1 MFFREQHIKI
11 LTIMLYLRIDL
22 WYCIHDYGNTLGNQS
37 IEETGQHIIEKSK
50 IMKRYRHIIILTAL
64 LLFAAFANA
73 QNGEFINHKVT
84 QGQTLFS
91 ISKMYDTT
99 VEAIVKNNPE
109 SAKKLS
115 IGQILR
121 IPKQKADNN
130 GTDEQDVVRDG
141 KLYHTIRSK
150 ETLFSLGKRYGVTP
164 DEICAANPGLSI
176 NNFPAGKKIVIP
188 GQKVESQTAGTKK
201 EPAYK
206 FVPVKEEKTPE
217 VATTHKVKRRE
228 TIEKICNN
236 YGVSV
241 EDFLKVNPE
250 LAGKEVKRKMVVNI
264 PAKRSAKGEE
274 KQTIF
279 IAGTPDPEPEKE
291 TYDRFTDGATR
302 IAVVLPFL
310 LDRYAPEE
318 QGRMVE
324 FYQGFLMA
332 VERLKREGHSLEV
345 NTFDTGAKEKS
356 LDSLISSGA
365 LDRMDLI
372 IGAYYPNHNKELG
385 RFVKDKDIPLVVPF
399 SNKKDELYNNP
410 MAFFVNTLQAA
421 ILPDVATNFVTTF
434 PNANVIFVEDT
445 IKSNK
450 LDFIKTLTATLDKN
464 GIPHTTVPMEQIAF
478 NEMEKENDS
487 EDEELVLPFTSLAV
501 EGKENIII
509 PTSSSKETLNRILP
523 SLVMANL
530 LDTALMNDFKLFG
543 YPEWQVYAQ
552 QAREQF
558 YEVDTYFYATFFTH
572 FSLPEA
578 ARFQNEFIRWY
589 NRDMQKIYPRY
600 GMLGYDIGY
609 QFMLATMEYGRELPA
624 KINEL
629 QFTPLQSGFKF
640 ERMDNNGG
648 MMNKKLFFIHYTRE
662 YNIEKID
669 LDRCEE

>member
-1 MFFREQHIKI
+1 
-11 LTIMLYLRIDL
+11 MLYLRMDL
-22 WYCIHDYGNTLGNQS
+22 WYCTYDNETQS
-37 IEETGQHIIEKSK
+37 VKEPSDQRKTTREFQD
-50 IMKRYRHIIILTAL
+50 MKRYRLTITFFV
-64 LLFAAFANA
+64 LFLFTVLANA
-73 QNGEFINHKVT
+73 QNGEFISHKVT

-99 VEAIVKNNPE
+99 VEIIVKNNPE

-130 GTDEQDVVRDG
+130 GTEEQDMVRDG

-176 NNFPAGKKIVIP
+176 NNFPVGKEIVIP
-188 GQKVESQTAGTKK
+188 GQKSEAKSAQK
-201 EPAYK
+201 EPPYK
-206 FVPVKEEKTPE
+206 FVPVEKDKTPKIE
-217 VATTHKVKRRE
+217 KTHKVKRRE

-385 RFVKDKDIPLVVPF
+385 RFVKEKDIPLVVPF

-434 PNANVIFVEDT
+434 PNANVIFVKDT

-450 LDFIKTLTATLDKN
+450 LDFIKTLTATLDKK

>member
-1 MFFREQHIKI
+1 
-11 LTIMLYLRIDL
+11 MLYLRIDL
-22 WYCIHDYGNTLGNQS
+22 WYCIHDYGNTLDNQS
-37 IEETGQHIIEKSK
+37 IEEAGQHIIEKSK

-99 VEAIVKNNPE
+99 VEAIVKNNPG
-109 SAKKLS
+109 SASKLS
-115 IGQILR
+115 IGQVLR
-121 IPKQKADNN
+121 IPKQKADNGN
-130 GTDEQDVVRDG
+130 NEQDVVRNG

-176 NNFPAGKKIVIP
+176 NNFPVGKEIVIP
-188 GQKVESQTAGTKK
+188 GQKSEAKSAQK
-201 EPAYK
+201 EPPYK
-206 FVPVKEEKTPE
+206 FVPVEKDKTPKIEKTH
-217 VATTHKVKRRE
+217 TVKRRE

-250 LAGKEVKRKMVVNI
+250 LKGSEVKRKMVVNI
-264 PAKRSAKGEE
+264 PAKRSAKEE
-274 KQTIF
+274 NKQPVLIV
-279 IAGTPDPEPEKE
+279 GTPDPEPEKE
-291 TYDRFTDGATR
+291 VYNRFADGTTR

-332 VERLKREGHSLEV
+332 VERLKREGHSFEI

-385 RFVKDKDIPLVVPF
+385 RFVKDKDIPLIVPF

-445 IKSNK
+445 VKSNK
-450 LDFIKTLTATLDKN
+450 RDFIKTLTAQLDKN
-464 GIPHTTVPMEQIAF
+464 GIPHTTIQMEQIAF
-478 NEMEKENDS
+478 NEKEIEND
-487 EDEELVLPFTSLAV
+487 DEELVLPFASLAA
-501 EGKENIII
+501 EGMENIII

-523 SLVMANL
+523 GLVMANL

-552 QAREQF
+552 QTREQL
-558 YEVDTYFYATFFTH
+558 YEVDTYFYATFFSH

-578 ARFQNEFIRWY
+578 ARFQNDFIRWY
-589 NRDMQKIYPRY
+589 NRDLQKIYPRY

-609 QFMLATMEYGRELPA
+609 QFLLATTLYGSELPQ

-629 QFTPLQSGFKF
+629 QTSPLQSGFKF
-640 ERMDNNGG
+640 ERMENNGG

-669 LDRCEE
+669 LDKCEDF

>member
-1 MFFREQHIKI
+1 M
-11 LTIMLYLRIDL
+11 DL
-22 WYCIHDYGNTLGNQS
+22 WYCTYDNETQS
-37 IEETGQHIIEKSK
+37 VKQPSDQRKTTREFQD
-50 IMKRYRHIIILTAL
+50 MKRYRLTITFFV
-64 LLFAAFANA
+64 LFLFTVLANA
-73 QNGEFINHKVT
+73 QNGEFISHKVT

-99 VEAIVKNNPE
+99 VEAIVKNNPG

-130 GTDEQDVVRDG
+130 GTEEQDVVRDG

-176 NNFPAGKKIVIP
+176 NNFPAGKEIVIP

-264 PAKRSAKGEE
+264 PAKRSAKEE

-291 TYDRFTDGATR
+291 TYDRFTDGTTR

-421 ILPDVATNFVTTF
+421 ILPDVATNFVSTF

-552 QAREQF
+552 QTREQL
-558 YEVDTYFYATFFTH
+558 YEVDTYFYATFFSH

-578 ARFQNEFIRWY
+578 ARFQNDFIRWY

-624 KINEL
+624 RINEL

-640 ERMDNNGG
+640 ERMDKGG

>member
-1 MFFREQHIKI
+1 MENNEIFEPQ
-11 LTIMLYLRIDL
+11 
-22 WYCIHDYGNTLGNQS
+22 
-37 IEETGQHIIEKSK
+37 
-50 IMKRYRHIIILTAL
+50 TAP
-64 LLFAAFANA
+64 AEAPPA
-73 QNGEFINHKVT
+73 QNWVVDLKKEEFVAF
-84 QGQTLFS
+84 QMRMARYFGPLRQ
-91 ISKMYDTT
+91 
-99 VEAIVKNNPE
+99 
-109 SAKKLS
+109 
-115 IGQILR
+115 R
-121 IPKQKADNN
+121 IP
-130 GTDEQDVVRDG
+130 
-141 KLYHTIRSK
+141 
-150 ETLFSLGKRYGVTP
+150 TLL
-164 DEICAANPGLSI
+164 
-176 NNFPAGKKIVIP
+176 
-188 GQKVESQTAGTKK
+188 
-201 EPAYK
+201 
-206 FVPVKEEKTPE
+206 
-217 VATTHKVKRRE
+217 
-228 TIEKICNN
+228 
-236 YGVSV
+236 VSV
-241 EDFLKVNPE
+241 MCFFMLGGY
-250 LAGKEVKRKMVVNI
+250 A
-264 PAKRSAKGEE
+264 
-274 KQTIF
+274 IF
-279 IAGTPDPEPEKE
+279 EWASKSFVGTPDPEPEKE
-291 TYDRFTDGATR
+291 VYNRFADGTTR

-332 VERLKREGHSLEV
+332 VERLKREGHSFEI

-445 IKSNK
+445 
-450 LDFIKTLTATLDKN
+450 N

>member
-1 MFFREQHIKI
+1 
-11 LTIMLYLRIDL
+11 MLYLRIDL
-22 WYCIHDYGNTLGNQS
+22 WYCIHDYGNTLDNQS

-99 VEAIVKNNPE
+99 VEAIVKNNPG
-109 SAKKLS
+109 SASKLS
-115 IGQILR
+115 IGQVLR
-121 IPKQKADNN
+121 IPKQKADNGN
-130 GTDEQDVVRDG
+130 NEQDVVRNG

-176 NNFPAGKKIVIP
+176 NNFPVGKEIVIP
-188 GQKVESQTAGTKK
+188 GQKSEAKSAQK
-201 EPAYK
+201 EPPYK
-206 FVPVKEEKTPE
+206 FVPVEKDKTPKIEKTH
-217 VATTHKVKRRE
+217 TVKRRE

-250 LAGKEVKRKMVVNI
+250 LKGSEVKRKMVVNI
-264 PAKRSAKGEE
+264 PAKRSAKEE
-274 KQTIF
+274 NKQPVLIV
-279 IAGTPDPEPEKE
+279 GTPDPEPEKE
-291 TYDRFTDGATR
+291 VYNRFADGTTR

-332 VERLKREGHSLEV
+332 VERLKREGHSFEI

-385 RFVKDKDIPLVVPF
+385 RFVKDKDIPLIVPF

-421 ILPDVATNFVTTF
+421 ILPDVASNFVSTF
-434 PNANVIFVEDT
+434 PKANVIFVEDT
-445 IKSNK
+445 VKSNK
-450 LDFIKTLTATLDKN
+450 RDFIKTLTAQLDKN
-464 GIPHTTVPMEQIAF
+464 GIPHTTIQMEQIAF
-478 NEMEKENDS
+478 NEKEIEND
-487 EDEELVLPFTSLAV
+487 DEELVLPFASLAA
-501 EGKENIII
+501 EGMENIII

-523 SLVMANL
+523 GLVMANL

-552 QAREQF
+552 QTREQL
-558 YEVDTYFYATFFTH
+558 YEVDTYFYATFFSH

-578 ARFQNEFIRWY
+578 ARFQNDFIRWY
-589 NRDMQKIYPRY
+589 NRDLQKIYPRY

-609 QFMLATMEYGRELPA
+609 QFLLATTLYGSELPQ

-629 QFTPLQSGFKF
+629 QTSPLQSGFKF
-640 ERMDNNGG
+640 ERMENNGG

-669 LDRCEE
+669 LDKCEDF

>member
-22 WYCIHDYGNTLGNQS
+22 WYCIHDYGNTLDNQS

-99 VEAIVKNNPE
+99 VEAIVKNNPG
-109 SAKKLS
+109 SASKLS
-115 IGQILR
+115 IGQVLR
-121 IPKQKADNN
+121 IPKQKADNGN
-130 GTDEQDVVRDG
+130 NEQDVVRNG

-176 NNFPAGKKIVIP
+176 NNFPVGKEIVIP
-188 GQKVESQTAGTKK
+188 GQKSEAKSAQK
-201 EPAYK
+201 EPPYK
-206 FVPVKEEKTPE
+206 FVPVEKDKTPKIEKTH
-217 VATTHKVKRRE
+217 TVKRRE

-250 LAGKEVKRKMVVNI
+250 LKGSEVKRKMVVNI
-264 PAKRSAKGEE
+264 PAKRSAKEE
-274 KQTIF
+274 NKQPVLIV
-279 IAGTPDPEPEKE
+279 GTPDPEPEKE
-291 TYDRFTDGATR
+291 VYNRFADGTTR

-332 VERLKREGHSLEV
+332 VERLKREGHSFEI

-385 RFVKDKDIPLVVPF
+385 RFVKDKDIPLIVPF

-421 ILPDVATNFVTTF
+421 ILPDVASNFVSTF
-434 PNANVIFVEDT
+434 PKANVIFVEDT
-445 IKSNK
+445 VKSNK
-450 LDFIKTLTATLDKN
+450 RDFIKTLTAQLDKN
-464 GIPHTTVPMEQIAF
+464 GIPHTTIQMEQIAF
-478 NEMEKENDS
+478 NEKEIEND
-487 EDEELVLPFTSLAV
+487 DEELVLPFASLAA
-501 EGKENIII
+501 EGMENIII

-523 SLVMANL
+523 GLVMANL

-552 QAREQF
+552 QTREQL
-558 YEVDTYFYATFFTH
+558 YEVDTYFYATFFSH

-578 ARFQNEFIRWY
+578 ARFQNDFIRWY
-589 NRDMQKIYPRY
+589 NRDLQKIYPRY

-609 QFMLATMEYGRELPA
+609 QFLLATTLYGSELPQ

-629 QFTPLQSGFKF
+629 QTSPLQSGFKF
-640 ERMDNNGG
+640 ERMENNGG

-669 LDRCEE
+669 LDKCEDF

>member
-1 MFFREQHIKI
+1 
-11 LTIMLYLRIDL
+11 MLYLRIDL
-22 WYCIHDYGNTLGNQS
+22 WYCIHDYGNTLDNQS

-99 VEAIVKNNPE
+99 VEAIVKNNPG
-109 SAKKLS
+109 SASKLS
-115 IGQILR
+115 IGQVLR
-121 IPKQKADNN
+121 IPKQKADNGN
-130 GTDEQDVVRDG
+130 NEQDVVRNG

-176 NNFPAGKKIVIP
+176 NNFPVGKEIVIP
-188 GQKVESQTAGTKK
+188 GQKSEAKSAQK
-201 EPAYK
+201 EPPYK
-206 FVPVKEEKTPE
+206 FVPVEKDKTPKIEKTH
-217 VATTHKVKRRE
+217 TVKRRE

-250 LAGKEVKRKMVVNI
+250 LKGSEVKRKMVVNI
-264 PAKRSAKGEE
+264 PAKRSAKEE
-274 KQTIF
+274 NKQPVLIV
-279 IAGTPDPEPEKE
+279 GTPDPEPEKE
-291 TYDRFTDGATR
+291 IYNRFADGTTR
-302 IAVVLPFL
+302 IAVILPFL

-332 VERLKREGHSLEV
+332 VERLKREGHSFEI

-385 RFVKDKDIPLVVPF
+385 RFVKDKDIPLIVPF

-445 IKSNK
+445 VKSNK
-450 LDFIKTLTATLDKN
+450 RDFIKTLTAQLDKN
-464 GIPHTTVPMEQIAF
+464 GIPHTTIQMEQIAF
-478 NEMEKENDS
+478 NEKEIEND
-487 EDEELVLPFTSLAV
+487 DEELVLPFASLAA
-501 EGKENIII
+501 EGMENIII

-523 SLVMANL
+523 GLVMANL

-552 QAREQF
+552 QTREQL
-558 YEVDTYFYATFFTH
+558 YEVDTYFYATFFSH

-578 ARFQNEFIRWY
+578 ARFQNDFIRWY
-589 NRDMQKIYPRY
+589 NRDLQKIYPRY

-609 QFMLATMEYGRELPA
+609 QFLLATTLYGSELPQ

-629 QFTPLQSGFKF
+629 QTSPLQSGFKF
-640 ERMDNNGG
+640 ERMENNGG

-669 LDRCEE
+669 LDKCEDF

>member
-1 MFFREQHIKI
+1 
-11 LTIMLYLRIDL
+11 MLYLRIDL

-99 VEAIVKNNPE
+99 VEAIVKNNPG
-109 SAKKLS
+109 SASKLS
-115 IGQILR
+115 IGQVLR
-121 IPKQKADNN
+121 IPKQKADNDN
-130 GTDEQDVVRDG
+130 NEQDVVRNG

-176 NNFPAGKKIVIP
+176 NNFPVGKEIVIP
-188 GQKVESQTAGTKK
+188 GQKSEAKSAQK
-201 EPAYK
+201 EPPYK
-206 FVPVKEEKTPE
+206 FVPVEKDKTPKIEKTH
-217 VATTHKVKRRE
+217 TVKRRE

-250 LAGKEVKRKMVVNI
+250 LKGSEVKRKMVVNI
-264 PAKRSAKGEE
+264 PAKRSAKEE
-274 KQTIF
+274 NKQPVLIV
-279 IAGTPDPEPEKE
+279 GTPDPEPEKE
-291 TYDRFTDGATR
+291 VYNRFADGTTR

-332 VERLKREGHSLEV
+332 VERLKREGHSFEI

-385 RFVKDKDIPLVVPF
+385 RFVKDKDIPLIVPF
-399 SNKKDELYNNP
+399 SNRKDELYNNP

-421 ILPDVATNFVTTF
+421 ILPDVASNFVSTF
-434 PNANVIFVEDT
+434 PKANVIFVEDT
-445 IKSNK
+445 VKSNK
-450 LDFIKTLTATLDKN
+450 RDFIKTLTAQLDKN
-464 GIPHTTVPMEQIAF
+464 GIPHTTIQMEQIAF
-478 NEMEKENDS
+478 NEKEIEND
-487 EDEELVLPFTSLAV
+487 DEELVLPFASLAA
-501 EGKENIII
+501 EGMENIII

-523 SLVMANL
+523 GLVMANL

-552 QAREQF
+552 QTREQL
-558 YEVDTYFYATFFTH
+558 YEVDTYFYATFFSH

-578 ARFQNEFIRWY
+578 ARFQNDFIRWY
-589 NRDMQKIYPRY
+589 NRDLQKIYPRY

-609 QFMLATMEYGRELPA
+609 QFLLATTLYGSELPQ

-629 QFTPLQSGFKF
+629 QTSPLQSGFKF
-640 ERMDNNGG
+640 ERMENNGG

-669 LDRCEE
+669 LDKCEDF

>member
-1 MFFREQHIKI
+1 M
-11 LTIMLYLRIDL
+11 
-22 WYCIHDYGNTLGNQS
+22 WYCIHDYGNTLDNQS

-99 VEAIVKNNPE
+99 VEAIVKNNPG
-109 SAKKLS
+109 SASKLS
-115 IGQILR
+115 IGQVLR
-121 IPKQKADNN
+121 IPKQKADNGN
-130 GTDEQDVVRDG
+130 NEQDVVRNG

-176 NNFPAGKKIVIP
+176 NNFPVGKEIVIP
-188 GQKVESQTAGTKK
+188 GQKSEAKSAQK
-201 EPAYK
+201 EPPYK
-206 FVPVKEEKTPE
+206 FVPVEKDKTPKIEKTH
-217 VATTHKVKRRE
+217 TVKRRE

-250 LAGKEVKRKMVVNI
+250 LKGSEVKRKMVVNI
-264 PAKRSAKGEE
+264 PAKRSAKEE
-274 KQTIF
+274 NKQPVLIV
-279 IAGTPDPEPEKE
+279 GTPDPEPEKE
-291 TYDRFTDGATR
+291 VYNRFADGTTR

-332 VERLKREGHSLEV
+332 VERLKREGHSFEI

-385 RFVKDKDIPLVVPF
+385 RFVKDKDIPLIVPF

-421 ILPDVATNFVTTF
+421 ILPDVASNFVSTF
-434 PNANVIFVEDT
+434 PKANVIFVEDT
-445 IKSNK
+445 VKSNK
-450 LDFIKTLTATLDKN
+450 RDFIKTLTAQLDKN
-464 GIPHTTVPMEQIAF
+464 GIPHTTIQMEQIAF
-478 NEMEKENDS
+478 NEKEIEND
-487 EDEELVLPFTSLAV
+487 DEELVLPFASLAA
-501 EGKENIII
+501 EGMENIII

-523 SLVMANL
+523 GLVMANL

-552 QAREQF
+552 QTREQL
-558 YEVDTYFYATFFTH
+558 YEVDTYFYATFFSH

-578 ARFQNEFIRWY
+578 ARFQNDFIRWY
-589 NRDMQKIYPRY
+589 NRDLQKIYPRY

-609 QFMLATMEYGRELPA
+609 QFLLATTLYGSELPQ

-629 QFTPLQSGFKF
+629 QTSPLQSGFKF
-640 ERMDNNGG
+640 ERMENNGG

-669 LDRCEE
+669 LDKCEDF

>member
-1 MFFREQHIKI
+1 
-11 LTIMLYLRIDL
+11 MLYLRIDL

-99 VEAIVKNNPE
+99 VEAIVKNNPG
-109 SAKKLS
+109 SASKLS
-115 IGQILR
+115 IGQVLR
-121 IPKQKADNN
+121 IPKQKADNGN
-130 GTDEQDVVRDG
+130 NEQDVVRNG

-176 NNFPAGKKIVIP
+176 NNFPVGKEIVIP
-188 GQKVESQTAGTKK
+188 GQKSEAKSAQK
-201 EPAYK
+201 EPPYK
-206 FVPVKEEKTPE
+206 FVPVEKDKTPKIE
-217 VATTHKVKRRE
+217 KIHTVKRRE

-250 LAGKEVKRKMVVNI
+250 LKGSEVKRKMVVNI
-264 PAKRSAKGEE
+264 PAKRSAKEE
-274 KQTIF
+274 NKQPVLIV
-279 IAGTPDPEPEKE
+279 GTPDPEPEKE
-291 TYDRFTDGATR
+291 VYNRFADGTTR

-332 VERLKREGHSLEV
+332 VERLKREGHSFEI

-385 RFVKDKDIPLVVPF
+385 RFVKDKDIPLIVPF

-421 ILPDVATNFVTTF
+421 ILPDVASNFVSTF
-434 PNANVIFVEDT
+434 PKANVIFVEDT
-445 IKSNK
+445 VKSNK
-450 LDFIKTLTATLDKN
+450 RDFIKTLTAQLDKN
-464 GIPHTTVPMEQIAF
+464 GIPHTTIQMEQIAF
-478 NEMEKENDS
+478 NEKEIEND
-487 EDEELVLPFTSLAV
+487 DEELVLPFASLAA
-501 EGKENIII
+501 EGMENIII

-523 SLVMANL
+523 GLVMANL

-552 QAREQF
+552 QTREQL
-558 YEVDTYFYATFFTH
+558 YEVDTYFYATFFSH

-578 ARFQNEFIRWY
+578 ARFQNDFIRWY
-589 NRDMQKIYPRY
+589 NRDLQKIYPRY

-609 QFMLATMEYGRELPA
+609 QFLLATTLYGSELPQ

-629 QFTPLQSGFKF
+629 QTSPLQSGFKF
-640 ERMDNNGG
+640 ERMENNGG

-669 LDRCEE
+669 LDKCEDF

>member
-1 MFFREQHIKI
+1 M
-11 LTIMLYLRIDL
+11 
-22 WYCIHDYGNTLGNQS
+22 WYCIHDYGNTLDNQS
-37 IEETGQHIIEKSK
+37 IEEAGQHIIEKSK

-99 VEAIVKNNPE
+99 VEAIVKNNPG
-109 SAKKLS
+109 SASKLS
-115 IGQILR
+115 IGQVLR
-121 IPKQKADNN
+121 IPKQKADNDN
-130 GTDEQDVVRDG
+130 NEQDVVRNG

-176 NNFPAGKKIVIP
+176 NNFPVGKEIVIP
-188 GQKVESQTAGTKK
+188 GQKSEAKSAQK
-201 EPAYK
+201 EPPYK
-206 FVPVKEEKTPE
+206 FVPVEKDKTPKIEKTH
-217 VATTHKVKRRE
+217 TVKRRE

-250 LAGKEVKRKMVVNI
+250 LKGSEVKRKMVVNI
-264 PAKRSAKGEE
+264 PAKRSAKEE
-274 KQTIF
+274 NKQPVLIV
-279 IAGTPDPEPEKE
+279 GTPDPEPEKE
-291 TYDRFTDGATR
+291 VYNRFADGTTR

-332 VERLKREGHSLEV
+332 VERLKREGHSFEI

-385 RFVKDKDIPLVVPF
+385 RFVKDKDIPLIVPF
-399 SNKKDELYNNP
+399 SNRKDELYNNP

-421 ILPDVATNFVTTF
+421 ILPDVASNFVSTF
-434 PNANVIFVEDT
+434 PKANVIFVEDT
-445 IKSNK
+445 VKSNK
-450 LDFIKTLTATLDKN
+450 RDFIKTLTAQLDKN
-464 GIPHTTVPMEQIAF
+464 GIPHTTIQMEQIAF
-478 NEMEKENDS
+478 NEKEIEND
-487 EDEELVLPFTSLAV
+487 DEELVLPFASLAA
-501 EGKENIII
+501 EGMENIII

-523 SLVMANL
+523 GLVMANL

-552 QAREQF
+552 QAREQL
-558 YEVDTYFYATFFTH
+558 YEVDTYFYATFFSH

-578 ARFQNEFIRWY
+578 ARFQNDFIRWY
-589 NRDMQKIYPRY
+589 NRDLQKIYPRY

-609 QFMLATMEYGRELPA
+609 QFLLATTLYGSELPQ

-629 QFTPLQSGFKF
+629 QTSPLQSGFKF
-640 ERMDNNGG
+640 ERMENNGG

-669 LDRCEE
+669 LDKCEDF

>member
-1 MFFREQHIKI
+1 
-11 LTIMLYLRIDL
+11 MLYLRIDL
-22 WYCIHDYGNTLGNQS
+22 WYCIHDYGNTLDNQS
-37 IEETGQHIIEKSK
+37 IEEAGQHIIEKSK

-99 VEAIVKNNPE
+99 VEAIVKNNPG
-109 SAKKLS
+109 SASKLS
-115 IGQILR
+115 IGQVLR
-121 IPKQKADNN
+121 IPKQKADNGN
-130 GTDEQDVVRDG
+130 NEQDVVRNG

-176 NNFPAGKKIVIP
+176 NNFPVGKEIVIP
-188 GQKVESQTAGTKK
+188 GQKSEAKSAQK
-201 EPAYK
+201 EPPYK
-206 FVPVKEEKTPE
+206 FVPVEKDKTPKIEKTH
-217 VATTHKVKRRE
+217 TVKRRE

-250 LAGKEVKRKMVVNI
+250 LKGSEVKRKMVVNI
-264 PAKRSAKGEE
+264 PAKRSAKEE
-274 KQTIF
+274 NKQPVLIV
-279 IAGTPDPEPEKE
+279 GTPDPEPEKE
-291 TYDRFTDGATR
+291 VYNRFADGTTR

-332 VERLKREGHSLEV
+332 VERLKREGHSFEI

-421 ILPDVATNFVTTF
+421 ILPDVATNFVSTF
-434 PNANVIFVEDT
+434 PKANVIFVEDT
-445 IKSNK
+445 VKSNK
-450 LDFIKTLTATLDKN
+450 RDFIKTLTAQLDKN
-464 GIPHTTVPMEQIAF
+464 GIPHTTIQMEQIAF
-478 NEMEKENDS
+478 NEKEIEND
-487 EDEELVLPFTSLAV
+487 DEELVLPFASLAA
-501 EGKENIII
+501 EGMENIII

-523 SLVMANL
+523 GLVMANL

-552 QAREQF
+552 QTREQL
-558 YEVDTYFYATFFTH
+558 YEVDTYFYATFFSH

-578 ARFQNEFIRWY
+578 ARFQNDFIRWY
-589 NRDMQKIYPRY
+589 NRDLQKIYPRY

-609 QFMLATMEYGRELPA
+609 QFLLATTLYGSELPQ

-629 QFTPLQSGFKF
+629 QTSPLQSGFKF
-640 ERMDNNGG
+640 ERMENNGG

-669 LDRCEE
+669 LDKCEDF

>member
-1 MFFREQHIKI
+1 
-11 LTIMLYLRIDL
+11 MLYLRIDL
-22 WYCIHDYGNTLGNQS
+22 WYCIHDYGNALGNQS

-99 VEAIVKNNPE
+99 VEAIVKNNPG
-109 SAKKLS
+109 SASKLS
-115 IGQILR
+115 IGQVLR
-121 IPKQKADNN
+121 IPKQKADNDN
-130 GTDEQDVVRDG
+130 NEQDVVRNG

-176 NNFPAGKKIVIP
+176 NNFPVGKEIVIP
-188 GQKVESQTAGTKK
+188 GQKSEAKSAQK
-201 EPAYK
+201 EPPYK
-206 FVPVKEEKTPE
+206 FVPVEKDKTPKIEKTH
-217 VATTHKVKRRE
+217 TVKRRE

-250 LAGKEVKRKMVVNI
+250 LKGSEVKRKMVVNI
-264 PAKRSAKGEE
+264 PAKRSAKEE
-274 KQTIF
+274 NKQPVLIV
-279 IAGTPDPEPEKE
+279 GTPDPEPEKE
-291 TYDRFTDGATR
+291 VYNRFADGTTR

-332 VERLKREGHSLEV
+332 VERLKREGHSFEI

-385 RFVKDKDIPLVVPF
+385 RFVKDKDIPLIVPF
-399 SNKKDELYNNP
+399 SNRKDELYNNP

-421 ILPDVATNFVTTF
+421 ILPDVASNFVSTF
-434 PNANVIFVEDT
+434 PKANVIFVEDT
-445 IKSNK
+445 VKSNK
-450 LDFIKTLTATLDKN
+450 RDFIKTLTAQLDKN
-464 GIPHTTVPMEQIAF
+464 GIPHTTIQMEQIAF
-478 NEMEKENDS
+478 NEKEIEND
-487 EDEELVLPFTSLAV
+487 DEELVLPFASLAA
-501 EGKENIII
+501 EGMENIII

-523 SLVMANL
+523 GLVMANL

-552 QAREQF
+552 QTREQL
-558 YEVDTYFYATFFTH
+558 YEVDTYFYATFFSH

-578 ARFQNEFIRWY
+578 ARFQNDFIRWY
-589 NRDMQKIYPRY
+589 NRDLQKIYPRY

-609 QFMLATMEYGRELPA
+609 QFLLATTLYGSELPQ

-629 QFTPLQSGFKF
+629 QTSPLQSGFKF
-640 ERMDNNGG
+640 ERMENNGG

-669 LDRCEE
+669 LDKCEDF

>member
-1 MFFREQHIKI
+1 
-11 LTIMLYLRIDL
+11 MLYLRIDL
-22 WYCIHDYGNTLGNQS
+22 WYCIHDYGNTLDNQS

-99 VEAIVKNNPE
+99 VEAIVKNNPG
-109 SAKKLS
+109 SASKLS
-115 IGQILR
+115 IGQVLR
-121 IPKQKADNN
+121 IPKQKADNGN
-130 GTDEQDVVRDG
+130 NEQDVVRNG

-176 NNFPAGKKIVIP
+176 NNFPVGKEIVIP
-188 GQKVESQTAGTKK
+188 GQKSEAKSAQK
-201 EPAYK
+201 EPPYK
-206 FVPVKEEKTPE
+206 FVPVEKDKTPKIEKTH
-217 VATTHKVKRRE
+217 TVKRRE

-250 LAGKEVKRKMVVNI
+250 LKGSEVKRKMVVNI
-264 PAKRSAKGEE
+264 PTKRSAKEE
-274 KQTIF
+274 NKQPVLIV
-279 IAGTPDPEPEKE
+279 GTPDPEPEKE
-291 TYDRFTDGATR
+291 VYNRFADGTTR

-332 VERLKREGHSLEV
+332 VERLKREGHSFEI

-385 RFVKDKDIPLVVPF
+385 RFVKEKDIPLVVPF

-421 ILPDVATNFVTTF
+421 ILPDVASNFVSTF
-434 PNANVIFVEDT
+434 PKANVIFVEDT
-445 IKSNK
+445 VKSNK
-450 LDFIKTLTATLDKN
+450 RDFIKTLTAQLDKN
-464 GIPHTTVPMEQIAF
+464 GIPHTTIQMEQIAF
-478 NEMEKENDS
+478 NEKEIEND
-487 EDEELVLPFTSLAV
+487 DEELVLPFASLAA
-501 EGKENIII
+501 EGMENIII

-523 SLVMANL
+523 GLVMANL

-552 QAREQF
+552 QTREQL
-558 YEVDTYFYATFFTH
+558 YEVDTYFYATFFSH

-578 ARFQNEFIRWY
+578 ARFQNDFIRWY
-589 NRDMQKIYPRY
+589 NRDLQKIYPRY

-609 QFMLATMEYGRELPA
+609 QFLLATTLYGSELPQ

-629 QFTPLQSGFKF
+629 QTSPLQSGFKF
-640 ERMDNNGG
+640 ERMENNGG

-669 LDRCEE
+669 LDKCEDF

>member
-73 QNGEFINHKVT
+73 QNGDFINHKVT

-99 VEAIVKNNPE
+99 VEAIVKNNPG
-109 SAKKLS
+109 SASKLS
-115 IGQILR
+115 IGQVLR
-121 IPKQKADNN
+121 IPKQKADNGN
-130 GTDEQDVVRDG
+130 NEQDVVRNG

-176 NNFPAGKKIVIP
+176 NNFPVGKEIVIP
-188 GQKVESQTAGTKK
+188 DQKSEAKSAQK
-201 EPAYK
+201 EPPYK
-206 FVPVKEEKTPE
+206 FVPVEKDKTPKIEKTH
-217 VATTHKVKRRE
+217 TVKRRE

-250 LAGKEVKRKMVVNI
+250 LKGSEVKRKMVVNI
-264 PAKRSAKGEE
+264 PTKRSAKEE
-274 KQTIF
+274 NKQPVLIV
-279 IAGTPDPEPEKE
+279 GTPDPEPEKE
-291 TYDRFTDGATR
+291 VYNRFADGTTR

-332 VERLKREGHSLEV
+332 VERLKREGHSFEI

-385 RFVKDKDIPLVVPF
+385 RFVKDKDIPLIVPF
-399 SNKKDELYNNP
+399 SNRKDELYNNP

-421 ILPDVATNFVTTF
+421 ILPDVASNFVSTF
-434 PNANVIFVEDT
+434 PKANVIFVEDT
-445 IKSNK
+445 VKSNK
-450 LDFIKTLTATLDKN
+450 RDFIKTLTAQLDKN
-464 GIPHTTVPMEQIAF
+464 GIPHTTIQMEQIAF
-478 NEMEKENDS
+478 NEKEIEND
-487 EDEELVLPFTSLAV
+487 DEELVLPFASLAA
-501 EGKENIII
+501 EGMENIII

-523 SLVMANL
+523 GLVMANL

-552 QAREQF
+552 QTREQL
-558 YEVDTYFYATFFTH
+558 YEVDTYFYATFFSH

-578 ARFQNEFIRWY
+578 ARFQNDFIRWY
-589 NRDMQKIYPRY
+589 NRDLQKIYPRY

-609 QFMLATMEYGRELPA
+609 QFLLATTLYGSELPQ

-629 QFTPLQSGFKF
+629 QTSPLQSGFKF
-640 ERMDNNGG
+640 ERMENNGG

-669 LDRCEE
+669 LDKCEDF

>member
-22 WYCIHDYGNTLGNQS
+22 WYCIHDYGNTLDNQS
-37 IEETGQHIIEKSK
+37 IEEAGQHIIEKSK

-64 LLFAAFANA
+64 LLFSAFANA

-99 VEAIVKNNPE
+99 VEAIVKNNPG
-109 SAKKLS
+109 SASKLS
-115 IGQILR
+115 IGQVLR
-121 IPKQKADNN
+121 IPKQKADNGN
-130 GTDEQDVVRDG
+130 NEQDVVRNG

-176 NNFPAGKKIVIP
+176 NNFPVGKEIVIP
-188 GQKVESQTAGTKK
+188 GQKSEAKSAQK
-201 EPAYK
+201 EPPYK
-206 FVPVKEEKTPE
+206 FVPVEKDKTPKIEKTH
-217 VATTHKVKRRE
+217 TVKRRE

-250 LAGKEVKRKMVVNI
+250 LKGSEVKRKMVVNI
-264 PAKRSAKGEE
+264 PAKRSAKEE
-274 KQTIF
+274 NKQPVLIV
-279 IAGTPDPEPEKE
+279 GTPDPEPEKE
-291 TYDRFTDGATR
+291 VYNRFADGTTR

-332 VERLKREGHSLEV
+332 VERLKREGHSFEI

-385 RFVKDKDIPLVVPF
+385 RFVKDKDIPLIVPF

-445 IKSNK
+445 VKSNK
-450 LDFIKTLTATLDKN
+450 RDFIKTLTAQLDKN
-464 GIPHTTVPMEQIAF
+464 GIPHTTIQMEQIAF
-478 NEMEKENDS
+478 NEKEIEND
-487 EDEELVLPFTSLAV
+487 DEELVLPFASLAA
-501 EGKENIII
+501 EGMENIII

-523 SLVMANL
+523 GLVMANL

-552 QAREQF
+552 QTREQL
-558 YEVDTYFYATFFTH
+558 YEVDTYFYATFFSH

-578 ARFQNEFIRWY
+578 ARFQNDFIRWY
-589 NRDMQKIYPRY
+589 NRDLQKIYPRY

-609 QFMLATMEYGRELPA
+609 QFLLATTLYGSELPQ

-629 QFTPLQSGFKF
+629 QTSPLQSGFKF
-640 ERMDNNGG
+640 ERMENNGG

-669 LDRCEE
+669 LDKCEDF

>member
-1 MFFREQHIKI
+1 
-11 LTIMLYLRIDL
+11 
-22 WYCIHDYGNTLGNQS
+22 
-37 IEETGQHIIEKSK
+37 
-50 IMKRYRHIIILTAL
+50 MKRYRHIIILTAL
-64 LLFAAFANA
+64 LMFAAFANA
-73 QNGEFINHKVT
+73 QNSEFISHKVT

-91 ISKMYDTT
+91 ISKMYGTT
-99 VEAIVKNNPE
+99 VEAITKNNPG
-109 SAKKLS
+109 SASKLS
-115 IGQILR
+115 VGQILR
-121 IPKQKADNN
+121 IPKLNADKNVN
-130 GTDEQDVVRDG
+130 EEQDVVRDG

-176 NNFPAGKKIVIP
+176 NNFPVGKEIEIP
-188 GQKVESQTAGTKK
+188 GQKINAGSDKK
-201 EPAYK
+201 EAPYK
-206 FVPVKEEKTPE
+206 LIPVEKDKTPRIEKTH
-217 VATTHKVKRRE
+217 TVKRRE
-228 TIEKICNN
+228 TIETICRD
-236 YGVSV
+236 YEISV

-250 LAGKEVKRKMVVNI
+250 LNGKEVKRKMVVNI
-264 PAKRSAKGEE
+264 PAKRSAKEE

-291 TYDRFTDGATR
+291 TYDRFTDGTTR

-421 ILPDVATNFVTTF
+421 ILPDVATNFVSTF

-450 LDFIKTLTATLDKN
+450 RDFIKALTAQLDRS
-464 GIPHTTVPMEQIAF
+464 GIPHMTVPMEQIAF
-478 NEMEKENDS
+478 NEMDNEAED

-552 QAREQF
+552 QTREQL
-558 YEVDTYFYATFFTH
+558 YEVDTYFYATFFSH

-578 ARFQNEFIRWY
+578 ARFQNDFIRWY
-589 NRDMQKIYPRY
+589 NRDLQKIYPRY

-609 QFMLATMEYGRELPA
+609 QFLLATTLYGRELPL

-629 QFTPLQSGFKF
+629 QTSPLQSGFKF

-669 LDRCEE
+669 LDL

>member
-1 MFFREQHIKI
+1 
-11 LTIMLYLRIDL
+11 MLYLRIDL
-22 WYCIHDYGNTLGNQS
+22 WYCIHDYGNTLDNQS
-37 IEETGQHIIEKSK
+37 IEEAGQHIIEKSK

-99 VEAIVKNNPE
+99 VEAIVKNNPG
-109 SAKKLS
+109 SASKLS
-115 IGQILR
+115 IGQVLR
-121 IPKQKADNN
+121 IPKQKADNDN
-130 GTDEQDVVRDG
+130 NEQDVVRNG

-176 NNFPAGKKIVIP
+176 NNFPVGKEIVIP
-188 GQKVESQTAGTKK
+188 GQKSEAKSAQK
-201 EPAYK
+201 EPPYK
-206 FVPVKEEKTPE
+206 FVPVEKDKTPKIEKTH
-217 VATTHKVKRRE
+217 TVKRRE

-250 LAGKEVKRKMVVNI
+250 LKGSEVKRKMVVNI
-264 PAKRSAKGEE
+264 PAKRSAKEE
-274 KQTIF
+274 NKQPVLIV
-279 IAGTPDPEPEKE
+279 GTPDPEPEKE
-291 TYDRFTDGATR
+291 VYNRFADGTTR

-332 VERLKREGHSLEV
+332 VERLKREGHSFEI

-385 RFVKDKDIPLVVPF
+385 RFVKDKDIPLIVPF
-399 SNKKDELYNNP
+399 SNRKDELYNNP

-421 ILPDVATNFVTTF
+421 ILPDVASNFVSTF
-434 PNANVIFVEDT
+434 PKANVIFVEDT
-445 IKSNK
+445 VKSNK
-450 LDFIKTLTATLDKN
+450 RDFIKTLTAQLDKN
-464 GIPHTTVPMEQIAF
+464 GIPHTTIQMEQIAF
-478 NEMEKENDS
+478 NEKEIEND
-487 EDEELVLPFTSLAV
+487 DEELVLPFASLAA
-501 EGKENIII
+501 EGMENIII

-523 SLVMANL
+523 GLVMANL

-552 QAREQF
+552 QAREQL
-558 YEVDTYFYATFFTH
+558 YEVDTYFYATFFSH

-578 ARFQNEFIRWY
+578 ARFQNDFIRWY
-589 NRDMQKIYPRY
+589 NRDLQKIYPRY

-609 QFMLATMEYGRELPA
+609 QFLLATTLYGSELPQ

-629 QFTPLQSGFKF
+629 QTSPLQSGFKF
-640 ERMDNNGG
+640 ERMENNGG

-669 LDRCEE
+669 LDKCEDF

>member
-22 WYCIHDYGNTLGNQS
+22 WYCIHDYGNTLDNQS
-37 IEETGQHIIEKSK
+37 IEEAGQHIIEKSK

-99 VEAIVKNNPE
+99 VEAIVKNNPG
-109 SAKKLS
+109 SASKLS
-115 IGQILR
+115 IGQVLR
-121 IPKQKADNN
+121 IPKQKADNGN
-130 GTDEQDVVRDG
+130 NEQDVVRNG

-176 NNFPAGKKIVIP
+176 NNFPVGKEIVIP
-188 GQKVESQTAGTKK
+188 GQKSEAKSAQK
-201 EPAYK
+201 EQPYK
-206 FVPVKEEKTPE
+206 FVPVEKDKTPKIEKTH
-217 VATTHKVKRRE
+217 TVKRRE

-250 LAGKEVKRKMVVNI
+250 LKGSEVKRKMVVNI
-264 PAKRSAKGEE
+264 PTKRSAKEE
-274 KQTIF
+274 NKQPVLIV
-279 IAGTPDPEPEKE
+279 GTPDPEPEKE
-291 TYDRFTDGATR
+291 VYNRFADGTTR

-332 VERLKREGHSLEV
+332 VERLKREGHSFEI

-385 RFVKDKDIPLVVPF
+385 RFVKDKDIPLIVPF

-421 ILPDVATNFVTTF
+421 ILPDVASNFVSTF
-434 PNANVIFVEDT
+434 PKANVIFVEDT
-445 IKSNK
+445 VKSNK
-450 LDFIKTLTATLDKN
+450 RDFIKTLTAQLDKN
-464 GIPHTTVPMEQIAF
+464 GIPHTTIQMEQIAF
-478 NEMEKENDS
+478 NEKEIEND
-487 EDEELVLPFTSLAV
+487 DEELVLPFASLAA
-501 EGKENIII
+501 EGMENIII

-523 SLVMANL
+523 GLVMANL

-552 QAREQF
+552 QAREQL
-558 YEVDTYFYATFFTH
+558 YEVDTYFYATFFSH

-578 ARFQNEFIRWY
+578 ARFQNDFIRWY
-589 NRDMQKIYPRY
+589 NRDLQKIYPRY

-609 QFMLATMEYGRELPA
+609 QFLLATTLYGSELPQ

-629 QFTPLQSGFKF
+629 QTSPLQSGFKF
-640 ERMDNNGG
+640 ERMENNGG

-669 LDRCEE
+669 LDKCEDF

>member
-1 MFFREQHIKI
+1 M
-11 LTIMLYLRIDL
+11 

-73 QNGEFINHKVT
+73 QNGDFINHKVT

-99 VEAIVKNNPE
+99 VEAIVKNNPG
-109 SAKKLS
+109 SASKLS
-115 IGQILR
+115 IGQVLR
-121 IPKQKADNN
+121 IPKQKADNGN
-130 GTDEQDVVRDG
+130 NEQDVVRNG

-176 NNFPAGKKIVIP
+176 NNFPVGKEIVIP
-188 GQKVESQTAGTKK
+188 DQKSEAKSAQK
-201 EPAYK
+201 EPPYK
-206 FVPVKEEKTPE
+206 FVPVEKDKTPKIEKTH
-217 VATTHKVKRRE
+217 TVKRRE

-250 LAGKEVKRKMVVNI
+250 LKGSEVKRKMVVNI
-264 PAKRSAKGEE
+264 PTKRSAKEE
-274 KQTIF
+274 NKQPVLIV
-279 IAGTPDPEPEKE
+279 GTPDPEPEKE
-291 TYDRFTDGATR
+291 VYNRFADGTTR

-332 VERLKREGHSLEV
+332 VERLKREGHSFEI

-385 RFVKDKDIPLVVPF
+385 RFVKDKDIPLIVPF
-399 SNKKDELYNNP
+399 SNRKDELYNNP

-421 ILPDVATNFVTTF
+421 ILPDVASNFVSTF
-434 PNANVIFVEDT
+434 PKANVIFVEDT
-445 IKSNK
+445 VKSNK
-450 LDFIKTLTATLDKN
+450 RDFIKTLTAQLDKN
-464 GIPHTTVPMEQIAF
+464 GIPHTTIQMEQIAF
-478 NEMEKENDS
+478 NEKEIEND
-487 EDEELVLPFTSLAV
+487 DEELVLPFASLAA
-501 EGKENIII
+501 EGMENIII

-523 SLVMANL
+523 GLVMANL

-552 QAREQF
+552 QTREQL
-558 YEVDTYFYATFFTH
+558 YEVDTYFYATFFSH

-578 ARFQNEFIRWY
+578 ARFQNDFIRWY
-589 NRDMQKIYPRY
+589 NRDLQKIYPRY

-609 QFMLATMEYGRELPA
+609 QFLLATTLYGSELPQ

-629 QFTPLQSGFKF
+629 QTSPLQSGFKF
-640 ERMDNNGG
+640 ERMENNGG

-669 LDRCEE
+669 LDKCEDF

>member
-1 MFFREQHIKI
+1 
-11 LTIMLYLRIDL
+11 MLYLRIDL
-22 WYCIHDYGNTLGNQS
+22 WYCIHDYGNTLDNQS
-37 IEETGQHIIEKSK
+37 IEEAGQHIIEKSK

-64 LLFAAFANA
+64 LLFSAFANA

-99 VEAIVKNNPE
+99 VEAIVKNNPG
-109 SAKKLS
+109 SASKLS
-115 IGQILR
+115 IGQVLR
-121 IPKQKADNN
+121 IPKQKADNGN
-130 GTDEQDVVRDG
+130 NEQDVVRNG

-176 NNFPAGKKIVIP
+176 NNFPVGKEIVIP
-188 GQKVESQTAGTKK
+188 GQKSEAKSAQK
-201 EPAYK
+201 EPPYK
-206 FVPVKEEKTPE
+206 FVPVEKDKTPKIEKTH
-217 VATTHKVKRRE
+217 TVKRRE

-250 LAGKEVKRKMVVNI
+250 LKGSEVKRKMVVNI
-264 PAKRSAKGEE
+264 PAKRSAKEE
-274 KQTIF
+274 NKQPVLIV
-279 IAGTPDPEPEKE
+279 GTPDPEPEKE
-291 TYDRFTDGATR
+291 VYNRFADGTTR

-332 VERLKREGHSLEV
+332 VERLKREGHSFEI

-385 RFVKDKDIPLVVPF
+385 RFVKDKDIPLIVPF

-445 IKSNK
+445 VKSNK
-450 LDFIKTLTATLDKN
+450 RDFIKTLTAQLDKN
-464 GIPHTTVPMEQIAF
+464 GIPHTTIQMEQIAF
-478 NEMEKENDS
+478 NEKEIEND
-487 EDEELVLPFTSLAV
+487 DEELVLPFASLAA
-501 EGKENIII
+501 EGMENIII

-523 SLVMANL
+523 GLVMANL

-552 QAREQF
+552 QTREQL
-558 YEVDTYFYATFFTH
+558 YEVDTYFYATFFSH

-578 ARFQNEFIRWY
+578 ARFQNDFIRWY
-589 NRDMQKIYPRY
+589 NRDLQKIYPRY

-609 QFMLATMEYGRELPA
+609 QFLLATTLYGSELPQ

-629 QFTPLQSGFKF
+629 QTSPLQSGFKF
-640 ERMDNNGG
+640 ERMENNGG

-669 LDRCEE
+669 LDKCEDF

>member
-1 MFFREQHIKI
+1 
-11 LTIMLYLRIDL
+11 MLYLRIDL
-22 WYCIHDYGNTLGNQS
+22 WYCIHDYGNTLDNQS

-99 VEAIVKNNPE
+99 VEAIVKNNPG
-109 SAKKLS
+109 SASKLS
-115 IGQILR
+115 IGQVLR
-121 IPKQKADNN
+121 IPKQKADNGN
-130 GTDEQDVVRDG
+130 NEQDVVRNG

-176 NNFPAGKKIVIP
+176 NNVPVGKEIVIP
-188 GQKVESQTAGTKK
+188 GQKSEAKSAQK
-201 EPAYK
+201 EPPYK
-206 FVPVKEEKTPE
+206 FVPVEKDKTPKIEKTH
-217 VATTHKVKRRE
+217 TVKRRE

-250 LAGKEVKRKMVVNI
+250 LKGSEVKRKMVVNI
-264 PAKRSAKGEE
+264 PAKRSAKEE
-274 KQTIF
+274 NKQPVLIV
-279 IAGTPDPEPEKE
+279 GTPDPEPEKE
-291 TYDRFTDGATR
+291 VYNRFADGTTR

-332 VERLKREGHSLEV
+332 VERLKREGHSFEI

-365 LDRMDLI
+365 LDKMDLI

-385 RFVKDKDIPLVVPF
+385 RFVKDKDIPLIVPF
-399 SNKKDELYNNP
+399 SNRKDELYNNP
-410 MAFFVNTLQAA
+410 MVFFVNTLQAA
-421 ILPDVATNFVTTF
+421 ILPDVASNFVTTF

-445 IKSNK
+445 VKSNK
-450 LDFIKTLTATLDKN
+450 RDFIKTLTAQLDKN
-464 GIPHTTVPMEQIAF
+464 GIPHTTIQMEQIAF
-478 NEMEKENDS
+478 NEKEIEND
-487 EDEELVLPFTSLAV
+487 DEELVLPFASLAA
-501 EGKENIII
+501 EGMENIII

-523 SLVMANL
+523 GLVMANL

-552 QAREQF
+552 QTREQL
-558 YEVDTYFYATFFTH
+558 YEVDTYFYATFFSH

-578 ARFQNEFIRWY
+578 ARFQNDFIRWY
-589 NRDMQKIYPRY
+589 NRDLQKIYPRY

-609 QFMLATMEYGRELPA
+609 QFLLATTLYGSELPQ

-629 QFTPLQSGFKF
+629 QTSPLQSGFKF
-640 ERMDNNGG
+640 ERMENNGG

-669 LDRCEE
+669 LDKCEDF

>member
-1 MFFREQHIKI
+1 
-11 LTIMLYLRIDL
+11 MLYLRIDL

-99 VEAIVKNNPE
+99 VEAIVKNNPG
-109 SAKKLS
+109 SASKLS
-115 IGQILR
+115 IGQVLR
-121 IPKQKADNN
+121 IPKQKADNGN
-130 GTDEQDVVRDG
+130 NEQDVVRNG

-176 NNFPAGKKIVIP
+176 NNFPVGKEIVIP
-188 GQKVESQTAGTKK
+188 GQKSEAKSAQK
-201 EPAYK
+201 EPPYK
-206 FVPVKEEKTPE
+206 FVPVEKDKTPKIEKTH
-217 VATTHKVKRRE
+217 TVKRRE

-250 LAGKEVKRKMVVNI
+250 LKGSEVKRKMVVNI
-264 PAKRSAKGEE
+264 PTKRSAKEE
-274 KQTIF
+274 NKQPVLIV
-279 IAGTPDPEPEKE
+279 GTPDPEPEKE
-291 TYDRFTDGATR
+291 VYNRFADGTTR

-332 VERLKREGHSLEV
+332 VERLKREGHSFEI

-385 RFVKDKDIPLVVPF
+385 RFVKDKDIPLIVPF

-421 ILPDVATNFVTTF
+421 ILPDVASNFVSTF
-434 PNANVIFVEDT
+434 PKANVIFVEDT
-445 IKSNK
+445 VKSNK
-450 LDFIKTLTATLDKN
+450 RDFIKTLTAQLDKN
-464 GIPHTTVPMEQIAF
+464 GIPHTTIQMEQIAF
-478 NEMEKENDS
+478 NEKEIEND
-487 EDEELVLPFTSLAV
+487 DEELVLPFASLAA
-501 EGKENIII
+501 EGMENIII

-523 SLVMANL
+523 GLVMANL

-552 QAREQF
+552 QTREQL
-558 YEVDTYFYATFFTH
+558 YEVDTYFYATFFSH

-578 ARFQNEFIRWY
+578 ARFQNDFIRWY
-589 NRDMQKIYPRY
+589 NRDLQKIYPRY

-609 QFMLATMEYGRELPA
+609 QFLLATTLYGSELPQ

-629 QFTPLQSGFKF
+629 QTSPLQSGFKF
-640 ERMDNNGG
+640 ERMENNGG

-669 LDRCEE
+669 LDKCEDF

>member
-1 MFFREQHIKI
+1 
-11 LTIMLYLRIDL
+11 MLYLRIDL
-22 WYCIHDYGNTLGNQS
+22 WYCIHDYGNTLDNQS
-37 IEETGQHIIEKSK
+37 IEEAGQHIIEKSK

-99 VEAIVKNNPE
+99 VEAIVKNNPG
-109 SAKKLS
+109 SASKLS
-115 IGQILR
+115 IGQVLR
-121 IPKQKADNN
+121 IPKQKADNGN
-130 GTDEQDVVRDG
+130 NEQDVVRNG

-176 NNFPAGKKIVIP
+176 NNFPVGKEIVIP
-188 GQKVESQTAGTKK
+188 GQKSEAKSAQK
-201 EPAYK
+201 EPPYK
-206 FVPVKEEKTPE
+206 FVPVEKDKTPKIEKTH
-217 VATTHKVKRRE
+217 TVKRRE

-250 LAGKEVKRKMVVNI
+250 LKGSEVKRKMVVNI
-264 PAKRSAKGEE
+264 PAKRSAKEE
-274 KQTIF
+274 NKQPVLIV
-279 IAGTPDPEPEKE
+279 GTPDPEPEKE
-291 TYDRFTDGATR
+291 VYNRFADGTTR

-332 VERLKREGHSLEV
+332 VERLKREGHSFEI

-385 RFVKDKDIPLVVPF
+385 RFVKDKDIPLIVPF
-399 SNKKDELYNNP
+399 SNRKDELYNNP

-421 ILPDVATNFVTTF
+421 ILPDVASNFVSTF
-434 PNANVIFVEDT
+434 PKANVIFVEDT
-445 IKSNK
+445 VKSNK
-450 LDFIKTLTATLDKN
+450 RDFIKTLTAQLDKN
-464 GIPHTTVPMEQIAF
+464 GIPHTTIQMEQIAF
-478 NEMEKENDS
+478 NEKEIEND
-487 EDEELVLPFTSLAV
+487 DEELVLPFASLAA
-501 EGKENIII
+501 EGMENIII

-523 SLVMANL
+523 GLVMANL

-552 QAREQF
+552 QAREQL
-558 YEVDTYFYATFFTH
+558 YEVDTYFYATFFSH

-578 ARFQNEFIRWY
+578 ARFQNDFIRWY
-589 NRDMQKIYPRY
+589 NRDLQKIYPRY

-609 QFMLATMEYGRELPA
+609 QFLLATTLYGSELPQ

-629 QFTPLQSGFKF
+629 QTSPLQSGFKF
-640 ERMDNNGG
+640 ERMENNGG

-669 LDRCEE
+669 LDKCEDF

>member
-1 MFFREQHIKI
+1 
-11 LTIMLYLRIDL
+11 MLYLRIDL
-22 WYCIHDYGNTLGNQS
+22 WYCIHDYGNTLDNQS
-37 IEETGQHIIEKSK
+37 IEEAGQHIIEKSK

-99 VEAIVKNNPE
+99 VEAIVKNNPG
-109 SAKKLS
+109 SASKLS
-115 IGQILR
+115 IGQVLR
-121 IPKQKADNN
+121 IPKQNADNGN
-130 GTDEQDVVRDG
+130 NEQDVVRNG

-176 NNFPAGKKIVIP
+176 NNFPVGKEIVIP
-188 GQKVESQTAGTKK
+188 GQKSEAKSAQK
-201 EPAYK
+201 EPPYK
-206 FVPVKEEKTPE
+206 FVPVEKDKTPKIEKTH
-217 VATTHKVKRRE
+217 TVKRRE

-250 LAGKEVKRKMVVNI
+250 LKGSEVKRKMVVNI
-264 PAKRSAKGEE
+264 PTKRSAKEE
-274 KQTIF
+274 NKQPVLIV
-279 IAGTPDPEPEKE
+279 GTPDPEPEKE
-291 TYDRFTDGATR
+291 VYNRFADGTTR

-332 VERLKREGHSLEV
+332 VERLKREGHSFEI

-385 RFVKDKDIPLVVPF
+385 RFVKDKDIPLIVPF

-445 IKSNK
+445 VKSNK
-450 LDFIKTLTATLDKN
+450 RDFIKTLTAQLDKN
-464 GIPHTTVPMEQIAF
+464 GIPHTTIQMEQIAF
-478 NEMEKENDS
+478 NEKEIEND
-487 EDEELVLPFTSLAV
+487 DEELVLPFASLAA
-501 EGKENIII
+501 EGMENIII

-523 SLVMANL
+523 GLVMANL

-552 QAREQF
+552 QTREQL
-558 YEVDTYFYATFFTH
+558 YEVDTYFYATFFSH

-578 ARFQNEFIRWY
+578 ARFQNDFIRWY
-589 NRDMQKIYPRY
+589 NRDLQKIYPRY

-609 QFMLATMEYGRELPA
+609 QFLLATTLYGSELPQ

-629 QFTPLQSGFKF
+629 QTSPLQSGFKF
-640 ERMDNNGG
+640 ERMENNGG

-669 LDRCEE
+669 LDKCEDF

>member
-1 MFFREQHIKI
+1 
-11 LTIMLYLRIDL
+11 MLYLRIDL
-22 WYCIHDYGNTLGNQS
+22 WYCIHDYGNTLDNQS

-99 VEAIVKNNPE
+99 VEAIVKNNPG
-109 SAKKLS
+109 SASKLS
-115 IGQILR
+115 IGQVLR
-121 IPKQKADNN
+121 IPKQKADNGN
-130 GTDEQDVVRDG
+130 NEQDVVRNG

-176 NNFPAGKKIVIP
+176 NNFPVGKEIVIP
-188 GQKVESQTAGTKK
+188 GQKSEAKSAQK
-201 EPAYK
+201 EPPYK
-206 FVPVKEEKTPE
+206 FVPVEKDKTPKIEKTH
-217 VATTHKVKRRE
+217 TVKRRE

-250 LAGKEVKRKMVVNI
+250 LKGSEVKRKMVVNI
-264 PAKRSAKGEE
+264 PTKRSAKEE
-274 KQTIF
+274 NKQPVLIV
-279 IAGTPDPEPEKE
+279 GTPDPEPEKE
-291 TYDRFTDGATR
+291 VYNRFADGTTR

-332 VERLKREGHSLEV
+332 VERLKREGHSFEI

-385 RFVKDKDIPLVVPF
+385 RFVKDKDIPLIVPF

-445 IKSNK
+445 VKSNK
-450 LDFIKTLTATLDKN
+450 RDFIKTLTAQLDKN
-464 GIPHTTVPMEQIAF
+464 GIPHTTIQMEQIAF
-478 NEMEKENDS
+478 NEKEIEND
-487 EDEELVLPFTSLAV
+487 DEELVLPFASLAA
-501 EGKENIII
+501 EGMENIII

-523 SLVMANL
+523 GLVMANL

-552 QAREQF
+552 QTREQL
-558 YEVDTYFYATFFTH
+558 YEVDTYFYATFFSH

-578 ARFQNEFIRWY
+578 ARFQNDFIRWY
-589 NRDMQKIYPRY
+589 NRDLQKIYPRY

-609 QFMLATMEYGRELPA
+609 QFLLATTLYGSELPQ

-629 QFTPLQSGFKF
+629 QTSPLQSGFKF
-640 ERMDNNGG
+640 ERMENNGG

-669 LDRCEE
+669 LDKCEDF

>member
-1 MFFREQHIKI
+1 M
-11 LTIMLYLRIDL
+11 

-73 QNGEFINHKVT
+73 QNGDFINHKVT

-99 VEAIVKNNPE
+99 VEAIVKNNPG
-109 SAKKLS
+109 SASKLS
-115 IGQILR
+115 IGQVLR
-121 IPKQKADNN
+121 IPKQKADNGN
-130 GTDEQDVVRDG
+130 NEQDVVRNG

-176 NNFPAGKKIVIP
+176 NNFPVGKEIVIP
-188 GQKVESQTAGTKK
+188 GQKSEAKSAQK
-201 EPAYK
+201 EPPYK
-206 FVPVKEEKTPE
+206 FVPVEKDKTPKIEKTH
-217 VATTHKVKRRE
+217 TVKRRE

-250 LAGKEVKRKMVVNI
+250 LKGSEVKRKMVVNI
-264 PAKRSAKGEE
+264 PAKRSAKEE
-274 KQTIF
+274 NKQPVLIV
-279 IAGTPDPEPEKE
+279 GTPEPEPEKE
-291 TYDRFTDGATR
+291 VYNRFADGTTR

-332 VERLKREGHSLEV
+332 VERLKREGHSFEI

-385 RFVKDKDIPLVVPF
+385 RFVKDKDIPLIVPF
-399 SNKKDELYNNP
+399 SNRKDELYNNP

-421 ILPDVATNFVTTF
+421 ILPDVASNFVSTF
-434 PNANVIFVEDT
+434 PKANVIFVEDT
-445 IKSNK
+445 VKSNK
-450 LDFIKTLTATLDKN
+450 RDFIKTLTAQLDKN
-464 GIPHTTVPMEQIAF
+464 GIPHTTIQMEQIAF
-478 NEMEKENDS
+478 NEKEIEND
-487 EDEELVLPFTSLAV
+487 DEELVLPFASLAA
-501 EGKENIII
+501 EGMENIII

-523 SLVMANL
+523 GLVMANL

-552 QAREQF
+552 QAREQL
-558 YEVDTYFYATFFTH
+558 YEVDTYFYATFFSH

-578 ARFQNEFIRWY
+578 ARFQNDFIRWY
-589 NRDMQKIYPRY
+589 NRDLQKIYPRY

-609 QFMLATMEYGRELPA
+609 QFLLATTLYGSELPQ

-629 QFTPLQSGFKF
+629 QTSPLQSGFKF
-640 ERMDNNGG
+640 ERMENNGG

-669 LDRCEE
+669 LDKCEDF

>member
-1 MFFREQHIKI
+1 
-11 LTIMLYLRIDL
+11 MLYLRIDL

-99 VEAIVKNNPE
+99 VEAIVKNNPG
-109 SAKKLS
+109 SASKLS
-115 IGQILR
+115 IGQVLR
-121 IPKQKADNN
+121 IPKQKADNGN
-130 GTDEQDVVRDG
+130 NEQDVVRNG

-176 NNFPAGKKIVIP
+176 NNFPVGKEIVIP
-188 GQKVESQTAGTKK
+188 GQKSEAKSAQK
-201 EPAYK
+201 EPPYK
-206 FVPVKEEKTPE
+206 FVPVEKDKTPKIEKTH
-217 VATTHKVKRRE
+217 TVKRRE

-250 LAGKEVKRKMVVNI
+250 LKGSEVKRKMVVNI
-264 PAKRSAKGEE
+264 PAKRSAKEE
-274 KQTIF
+274 NKQPVLIV
-279 IAGTPDPEPEKE
+279 GTPDPEPEKE
-291 TYDRFTDGATR
+291 VYNRFADGTTR

-332 VERLKREGHSLEV
+332 VERLKREGHSFEI

-385 RFVKDKDIPLVVPF
+385 RFVKDKDIPLIVPF

-421 ILPDVATNFVTTF
+421 ILPDVASNFVSTF
-434 PNANVIFVEDT
+434 PKANVIFVEDT
-445 IKSNK
+445 VKSNK
-450 LDFIKTLTATLDKN
+450 RDFIKTLTAQLDKN
-464 GIPHTTVPMEQIAF
+464 GIPHTTIQMEQIAF
-478 NEMEKENDS
+478 NEKEIEND
-487 EDEELVLPFTSLAV
+487 DEELVLPFASLAA
-501 EGKENIII
+501 EGMENIII

-523 SLVMANL
+523 GLVMANL

-552 QAREQF
+552 QTREQL
-558 YEVDTYFYATFFTH
+558 YEVDTYFYATFFSH

-578 ARFQNEFIRWY
+578 ARFQNDFIRWY
-589 NRDMQKIYPRY
+589 NRDLQKIYPRY

-609 QFMLATMEYGRELPA
+609 QFLLATTLYGSELPQ

-629 QFTPLQSGFKF
+629 QTSPLQSGFKF
-640 ERMDNNGG
+640 ERMENNGG

-669 LDRCEE
+669 LDKCEDF

>member
-1 MFFREQHIKI
+1 
-11 LTIMLYLRIDL
+11 
-22 WYCIHDYGNTLGNQS
+22 
-37 IEETGQHIIEKSK
+37 
-50 IMKRYRHIIILTAL
+50 MKRYRHIIILTAL

-99 VEAIVKNNPE
+99 VEAIVKNNPG
-109 SAKKLS
+109 SASKLS
-115 IGQILR
+115 IGQVLR
-121 IPKQKADNN
+121 IPKQKADNGN
-130 GTDEQDVVRDG
+130 NEQDVVRNG

-176 NNFPAGKKIVIP
+176 NNFPVGKEIVIP
-188 GQKVESQTAGTKK
+188 GQKSEAKSAQK
-201 EPAYK
+201 EPPYK
-206 FVPVKEEKTPE
+206 FVPVEKDKTPKIEKTH
-217 VATTHKVKRRE
+217 TVKRRE

-250 LAGKEVKRKMVVNI
+250 LKGSEVKRKMVVNI
-264 PAKRSAKGEE
+264 PTKRSAKEE
-274 KQTIF
+274 NKQPVLIV
-279 IAGTPDPEPEKE
+279 GTPDPEPEKE
-291 TYDRFTDGATR
+291 VYNRFADGTTR

-332 VERLKREGHSLEV
+332 VERLKREGHSFEI

-385 RFVKDKDIPLVVPF
+385 RFVKDKDIPLIVPF
-399 SNKKDELYNNP
+399 SNRKDELYNNP

-421 ILPDVATNFVTTF
+421 ILPDVASNFVSTF
-434 PNANVIFVEDT
+434 PKANVIFVEDT
-445 IKSNK
+445 VKSNK
-450 LDFIKTLTATLDKN
+450 RDFIKTLTAQFDKN
-464 GIPHTTVPMEQIAF
+464 GIPHTTIQMEQIAF
-478 NEMEKENDS
+478 NEKEIEND
-487 EDEELVLPFTSLAV
+487 DEELVLPFASLAA
-501 EGKENIII
+501 EGMENIII

-523 SLVMANL
+523 GLVMANL

-552 QAREQF
+552 QAREQL
-558 YEVDTYFYATFFTH
+558 YEVDTYFYATFFSH

-578 ARFQNEFIRWY
+578 ARFQNDFIRWY
-589 NRDMQKIYPRY
+589 NRDLQKIYPRY

-609 QFMLATMEYGRELPA
+609 QFLLATTLYGSELPQ

-629 QFTPLQSGFKF
+629 QTSPLQSGFKF
-640 ERMDNNGG
+640 ERMENNGG

-669 LDRCEE
+669 LDKCEDF